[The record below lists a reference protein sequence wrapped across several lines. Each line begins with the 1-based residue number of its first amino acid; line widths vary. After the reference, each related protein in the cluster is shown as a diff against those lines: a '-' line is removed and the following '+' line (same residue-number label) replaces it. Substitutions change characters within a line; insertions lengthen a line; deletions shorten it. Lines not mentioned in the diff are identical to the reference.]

1 MNILIIKL
9 SAIGDVIHTLPSLNA
24 VRGRFPDARITWV
37 VEEAA
42 APLIQGHRALDRV
55 LISKRKRWI
64 RGLGGPNRRRRLLEM
79 ARFIR
84 DLRDTRYDLVF
95 DFQQLLKSGV
105 LAGLARGNRKI
116 GFGKGMQHMEKSYLF
131 LNRTFPPVSMEHH
144 ALNRYLM
151 LVEAAGIPV
160 REIVYDLPVEEDDR
174 KAVSKLLGRPE
185 YTHSNSYTIRDSDPA
200 FVALNPMAQW
210 ESKLWRND
218 RFAELA
224 DRLILDY
231 GVRVVFTGGPG
242 DVPMIADI
250 QSRMDG
256 AALNLAGRTSLKQ
269 LAALYERARCVI
281 TTDTGPMHLAAAV
294 GTPVVALFGPTAP
307 WRTGP
312 FGAGH
317 RVVRLG
323 PACSPCFKRRC
334 PRPHRL
340 CLEMVTVSDVLKE
353 LNRLNIRGMPTER

>member
-9 SAIGDVIHTLPSLNA
+9 SAIGDVIHTLPTLNA
-24 VRGRFPDARITWV
+24 VRDRFPDAHITWV

-42 APLIQGHRALDRV
+42 APLVQGHPALDRV

-64 RGLGGPNRRRRLLEM
+64 GGLGGPNRRRRLLEM

-105 LAGLARGNRKI
+105 LAGLARGDRKI

-131 LNRTFPPVSMEHH
+131 LNRPIPPVSMEHH
-144 ALNRYLM
+144 ALKRYLM

-160 REIVYDLPVEEDDR
+160 QKIVYDLPVADEDR

-185 YTHSNSYTIRDSDPA
+185 PTDSTQNTDRTA
-200 FVALNPMAQW
+200 ENLYVALNPMAQW

-224 DRLILDY
+224 DRLIQAY
-231 GVRVVFTGGPG
+231 GLRVVFTGGPG
-242 DVPMIADI
+242 DVQMIADI
-250 QSRMDG
+250 QSRMGG

-323 PACSPCFKRRC
+323 PGCSPCFKRRC
-334 PRPHRL
+334 PLPHRV
-340 CLEMVTVSDVLKE
+340 CLEWVTVSDVLKE
-353 LNRLNIRGMPTER
+353 LNRLDIPGVSAER